1 MAYKIREAS
10 IPILP
15 PGWPDIRVLHF
26 SDLHLTPRRKR
37 EIADIKS
44 FISLKPD
51 LVIST
56 GDFLAHRD
64 SVPVVLDALDE
75 LLNIPGLYV
84 FGSNDYYEPS
94 FKNPFKYLLKDDG
107 TRKLG
112 KELPWQELDRG
123 LSLRGWKNVN
133 TSKVT
138 LNIKNIL
145 IEARGTDDAHL
156 GRDDYSLVEGVV
168 NSDAQI
174 SIGITHA
181 PYARVLNSMATDKLD
196 LIFAGHTHGGQIR
209 IPWVDESK
217 ALTTNCDL
225 PLWRSRGLSKV
236 DTEPWLNISAG
247 MGTSPYAKFRLFCP
261 PEVTLIKLVS
271 DIIAI

>member
-1 MAYKIREAS
+1 MAYKIREATL
-10 IPILP
+10 PILSH
-15 PGWPDIRVLHF
+15 GSPDIRVLHF

-44 FISLKPD
+44 FISLNPD

-64 SVPVVLDALDE
+64 SVPVALDALDE
-75 LLNIPGLYV
+75 LLNLPGLYV

-94 FKNPFKYLLKDDG
+94 FKNPIKYLMKDDG

-112 KELPWQELDRG
+112 KELPWQELDYR
-123 LSLRGWKNVN
+123 LTQRGWKNVN

-138 LNIKNIL
+138 FSIKEIL

-156 GRDDYSLVEGVV
+156 GLDNYSVV
-168 NSDAQI
+168 KGDVNPNAQI

-181 PYARVLNSMATDKLD
+181 PYLRVLNSMAADNLD
-196 LIFAGHTHGGQIR
+196 VIFAGHTHGGQIR
-209 IPWVDESK
+209 IPWPKESK

-225 PLWRSRGLSKV
+225 PLWRSRGVTKIKN
-236 DTEPWLNISAG
+236 EPWLNVSAG
-247 MGTSPYAKFRLFCP
+247 MGTSPFARVRFACP
-261 PEVTLIKLVS
+261 PEVSLVTLS
-271 DIIAI
+271 SQN

>member
-1 MAYKIREAS
+1 MAYKIREATL
-10 IPILP
+10 PILP
-15 PGWPDIRVLHF
+15 PGSPDIRVLHF

-37 EIADIKS
+37 EIGDIKS

-64 SVPVVLDALDE
+64 AVPVVLDALDE
-75 LLNIPGLYV
+75 LLNLPGLYV

-94 FKNPFKYLLKDDG
+94 FKNPIKYLMKDDG

-112 KELPWQELDRG
+112 KELPWQELDRA
-123 LSLRGWKNVN
+123 LAQRGWKDVN
-133 TSKVT
+133 TSKV
-138 LNIKNIL
+138 IFSVKGIL

-156 GRDDYSLVEGVV
+156 GLDNYSLVKGDV
-168 NSDAQI
+168 NPNVQI

-181 PYARVLNSMATDKLD
+181 PYSRVLNSMAADNLD
-196 LIFAGHTHGGQIR
+196 VIFAGHTHGGQIR
-209 IPWVDESK
+209 IPWIRESK

-225 PLWRSRGLSKV
+225 PLWRSRGITKIKN
-236 DTEPWLNISAG
+236 EPWLNVSAG
-247 MGTSPYAKFRLFCP
+247 IGTSPFARVRFACP
-261 PEVTLIKLVS
+261 PEVSIVKLE
-271 DIIAI
+271 DQKKFI